1 MFCSKAQ
8 KRISYVI
15 FAIYLLLLV
24 WLILFKFSISFHD
37 LAHIRNIN
45 LIPFGDSAVI
55 NGRISFGEILW
66 NILVF
71 IPLGVYICIFKQ
83 DWTFVKKAVP
93 CFLLSLLF
101 EIIQYVFAIGASDI
115 TDIIGNT
122 LGGITGIAV
131 FALFRRFFREKCITV
146 INSIGLTVEVLAVFM
161 LGILLVANR

>member
-1 MFCSKAQ
+1 MFCSKVQ
-8 KRISYVI
+8 KRISYVV
-15 FAIYLLLLV
+15 FGIYFLLLV
-24 WLILFKFSISFHD
+24 WLILFKFSTNLHD
-37 LAHIRNIN
+37 LPYIRNIN

-55 NGRISFGEILW
+55 NGKISFKEILW

-71 IPLGVYICIFKQ
+71 IPLGVYISIFKQ
-83 DWTFVKKAVP
+83 NWTFAKKAVP

-101 EIIQYVFAIGASDI
+101 EITQYVFAIGASDI

-122 LGGITGIAV
+122 SGGIIGIAV
-131 FALFRRFFREKCITV
+131 FLFFKRCFKEKCITI